1 MVAYSDWSIRARCVR
16 TKLERRLPGM
26 TWSNEDLQILEML
39 NRIFNVK
46 GGN

>member
-1 MVAYSDWSIRARCVR
+1 MVANRYWSIRARCVR
-16 TKLERRLPGM
+16 AKLERRLPGM
-26 TWSNEDLQILEML
+26 TWNNEDLQILEML